1 MELFASKKFR
11 STVLV
16 SLVLLCSCSN
26 EHNFVLIESRYN
38 KTFVDI
44 NYDDLNKK
52 INNKDNFLLY
62 IYSSSCLSCADF
74 KTLINN
80 YISNNDVL
88 VYGYNIL
95 NKDIEDLVNYK
106 YTPTLVLFEN
116 GNDKCHFDQENNEKM
131 FVSSNNL
138 KEELNK
144 YLKLSNRCE
153 VILENDLENIILSDC
168 LIYFYYSKCSDC
180 NYFYEHFLKEE
191 IEKDYF
197 KKIYFFDMKDYF
209 VSIDDNYKN
218 FTKKYGLSIVGSNL
232 GYKNG
237 VVPTLQLRKNNEI
250 LENVIIYNDEFETKY
265 KENNEIE
272 SIKIVNSYYKDNPY
286 INKEFYSSERS
297 AKEEYHKSTLNYY
310 IDKVKNIIAK
320 F

>member
-80 YISNNDVL
+80 YISDNDVL

-153 VILENDLENIILSDC
+153 VILENDLENIILSSKSAMNPFKNHMNSSYFLFASC
-168 LIYFYYSKCSDC
+168 RACFAREFQYILNLID
-180 NYFYEHFLKEE
+180 
-191 IEKDYF
+191 
-197 KKIYFFDMKDYF
+197 
-209 VSIDDNYKN
+209 
-218 FTKKYGLSIVGSNL
+218 
-232 GYKNG
+232 
-237 VVPTLQLRKNNEI
+237 NEI
-250 LENVIIYNDEFETKY
+250 
-265 KENNEIE
+265 
-272 SIKIVNSYYKDNPY
+272 VNFNMFSG
-286 INKEFYSSERS
+286 E
-297 AKEEYHKSTLNYY
+297 
-310 IDKVKNIIAK
+310 
-320 F
+320 